1 MMSPVSV
8 LIVYLIGVVL
18 SGVFVK
24 VIDIKD
30 DQIFRHW
37 SGYPNLGK
45 IAIVLFLWPIIVALL
60 IIIGLWT
67 LLWELILPVK
77 K

>member
-1 MMSPVSV
+1 MISPVSLLV
-8 LIVYLIGVVL
+8 VYLIGVVL

-24 VIDIKD
+24 IVDIKD
-30 DQIFRHW
+30 DQVFRHW
-37 SGYPNLGK
+37 NGYPNLGK

-67 LLWELILPVK
+67 LLWSFILPK
-77 K
+77 KK